1 MKSLKN
7 PSEREEGVSSQVFFK
22 DFLLFFSN
30 LLLFFKFSDIRLRQR
45 LSVAA
50 AVAIGNKKTF
60 GGPFG
65 SFVTGIGI
73 DVGN

>member
-30 LLLFFKFSDIRLRQR
+30 LLLFFKFSDIRQR

-50 AVAIGNKKTF
+50 AVAMGNKKTF